1 MEEILIFKVQDK
13 RVLYDTNLIHYKDI
27 KARNQAWEEIAAELG
42 LKVAECKDMWC
53 KLRNSYYNARKRR
66 LKLGRGQLPATGKWK
81 YEDQMSFLIP
91 FLTTTSEF
99 SNRPSE
105 KYKLLH
111 IPARNVMNY
120 TIDETVID
128 AIDSDDE
135 VRAGNESSK
144 SVALLRMPSSNGEI
158 GNHEQLRNWESPTQ
172 KKTSLGKVTAQIKPM
187 SPDKINSSQTHS
199 TSYTAS
205 SDEEVVI
212 VEDDDCI
219 LDHAATSRSNAADRS
234 RKLATFGKR
243 TETGGRMRE
252 KNNLSIV
259 IKKPNS
265 SRSNDKQ
272 EGECVEEEYYLRLA
286 KMAKKLKPPDRVKLR
301 ETVSRIVI
309 DALINSLPED

>member
-1 MEEILIFKVQDK
+1 
-13 RVLYDTNLIHYKDI
+13 
-27 KARNQAWEEIAAELG
+27 
-42 LKVAECKDMWC
+42 
-53 KLRNSYYNARKRR
+53 
-66 LKLGRGQLPATGKWK
+66 
-81 YEDQMSFLIP
+81 
-91 FLTTTSEF
+91 
-99 SNRPSE
+99 
-105 KYKLLH
+105 
-111 IPARNVMNY
+111 MNY

-259 IKKPNS
+259 IKVITYFCKPFLSHSFSFCWTS
-265 SRSNDKQ
+265 SLYHSFLEKSLSRPFSPVVHIFKKYTFLSVFD
-272 EGECVEEEYYLRLA
+272 EWFVHLYTYLA
-286 KMAKKLKPPDRVKLR
+286 P
-301 ETVSRIVI
+301 
-309 DALINSLPED
+309 